1 MTTITCKI
9 PEQLDAQLEAAASA
23 RKVSKSHLVRECLEQ
38 SLPRKTSRRSLSLYD
53 RMKDACG
60 MVNSGVP
67 DLASN
72 PRHMEGFGED

>member
-9 PEQLDAQLEAAASA
+9 PETLDAKLEAAATA

-38 SLPRKTSRRSLSLYD
+38 ALPKKKGRRVSLYD
-53 RMKDACG
+53 RMQEACG
-60 MVNSGVP
+60 MVKSGVR

>member
-9 PEQLDAQLEAAASA
+9 PETLDEQLEAAAAA
-23 RKVSKSHLVRECLEQ
+23 RKTSKSHLVRECLEE
-38 SLPRKTSRRSLSLYD
+38 SLPRKNSPRRLSLYD

-60 MVNSGVP
+60 MVKSGVR

-72 PRHMEGFGED
+72 SRHLKGFGEE